1 MEISNNTSPNH
12 TTFLQN
18 RQASNTAR
26 NTVLPL
32 EQLKEKQ
39 HDSASEKANH
49 SLSNVGSHI
58 EKTGEAQKPEA
69 MPPGNIVRA
78 HQQAHSSRQNNAA
91 NYRVVAHEQQLAH
104 QAEKAIASYNRIE
117 NSQYGQ
123 ELVNRIEL
131 LV

>member
-1 MEISNNTSPNH
+1 MEISNNTSPSH

-18 RQASNTAR
+18 RQASDTAR
-26 NTVLPL
+26 NTVLAL
-32 EQLKEKQ
+32 EPLKEKLR
-39 HDSASEKANH
+39 DSTSEKAN
-49 SLSNVGSHI
+49 SLLSRETHI
-58 EKTGEAQKPEA
+58 EKAGETQQPEA
-69 MPPGNIVRA
+69 MPPGSIIRA
-78 HQQAHSSRQNNAA
+78 YQQAHSSQQNNAA

>member
-18 RQASNTAR
+18 RQASDTAR
-26 NTVLPL
+26 NVVLPL

-39 HDSASEKANH
+39 HHSTSEKAN
-49 SLSNVGSHI
+49 SLLSRETHI
-58 EKTGEAQKPEA
+58 EKAGETQQPET
-69 MPPGNIVRA
+69 MPPGSIIRA
-78 HQQAHSSRQNNAA
+78 YQQAHSSRQNNVA
-91 NYRVVAHEQQLAH
+91 NYRVVAHAQQLAH